1 MNKPV
6 FNPKPLAI
14 NSLTNKQLLSETGQT
29 IYELKKAWG
38 MKANE
43 IYVHLNEIKNDEV
56 KQYNIKTQKDNEK
69 LLKKYIKDLAK
80 WNQEQEDIKNEAL
93 LIKKKTKE
101 ELNKVK
107 KSLKTNLINI
117 HIDKIKEIDLNLNVL
132 KYVNPEEILKLI
144 LELIGKINYGE
155 VLFIKINEITYAL
168 NDLNRERLMKLI
180 FEEVSDGI
188 TTSDSEFLQTFT
200 FANKVSIFKLQKLSK
215 YKKSNGAFFAYMN
228 KTHFDL
234 SDYGIYKTFDNK
246 NYIDTCLVLALK
258 MGGLEEDKLDLIRM
272 SIKSR
277 NIPICKL
284 NDVCDLIKIQIHLK
298 SKSKEYFIKYGTQYE
313 RIFEIGLIEDHY
325 FIINKTNITSY
336 CIENY
341 EEVKNEKECNFI
353 YKKRDNS
360 YRRDKT
366 RCIDSYVLILLL
378 VNNKE
383 KLLELYN
390 FENSNIASSQYYD
403 KVSTDFNIL
412 PECKNE
418 RTSSSGDYIYD
429 FARPTGATHLG
440 TDEKEDNYYNV
451 FFDFETYVEDG
462 KHKPYLCCCIDQD
475 GNKKSFIGDKCGYNL
490 LKYIS
495 SKSKF
500 IRLIAHN
507 ANYDYRFLIEYLYC
521 FNEISR
527 GSKLISAS
535 GKFNGIDIEIKCSYH
550 LISMPL
556 KDFSKVFKLTDNK
569 EVMPYDLYN
578 VDGNIKKRFIDIK
591 EALEYVKD
599 DEKVQFLLNIKKW
612 NLSINGKY
620 DIVEYSR
627 LYCELDCEVL
637 KQGYTIFREWM
648 QIATKI
654 DINQIATI
662 ASLSHRYLCKE
673 GCYKGVYELSGIPQ
687 KFIQKCVVGGRT
699 MIANNKKNKL
709 VDDSTKI
716 QDFDAVSLY
725 PSAMNRMDGFLKG
738 VPKVIKN
745 LDYNDL
751 KLKDGYFVEIKIKS
765 IGIKRAFPLISKV
778 NIDGVRVFSNDL
790 IGEHIHIDKIAL
802 EDLIIFQD
810 VDFEIIKG
818 YYFDEGFNTQI
829 KTTITF
835 LFDERLKK
843 KNEKNAI
850 ELVYKLIMNSGY
862 GKSIM
867 KEIETE
873 TKIFDNQVNLE
884 IFLERNYNWIK
895 SFNSIDGCKKTK
907 VQVVKPINTHFNIPQ
922 VGVSILSM
930 SKRIMNEVMC
940 LSEDNGI
947 NIYYQDTDSMH
958 IDECNIEKLSNLFS
972 EKYSRNL
979 IGKALG
985 QFHSDFD
992 FKGCKD
998 IYASRSI
1005 FLGKK
1010 CYIDKLQGTD
1020 EKTGENKTSYHIRMK
1035 GIPNSCIEYTCN
1047 KLNYS
1052 TPFEMYE
1059 DLYNGKEI
1067 SFDLTQEGK
1076 KANFKFNKD
1085 YSINTLTSFM
1095 RRIKF

>member
-6 FNPKPLAI
+6 FQPKPLAV
-14 NSLTNKQLLSETGQT
+14 NDFTNKQLLNETGLT

-38 MKANE
+38 MKASE
-43 IYVHLNEIKNDEV
+43 IYAELNEIKNDEI
-56 KQYNIKTQKDNEK
+56 KQKNIKTQKDNDK
-69 LLKKYIKDLAK
+69 LRKKYIKDLAK
-80 WNQEQEDIKNEAL
+80 YNQEQDDIK
-93 LIKKKTKE
+93 LIKKITKE
-101 ELNKVK
+101 ELNKIK
-107 KSLKTNLINI
+107 KSLKTNLMNI
-117 HIDKIKEIDLNLNVL
+117 HIDKIKEINLNLNKL
-132 KYVNPEEILKLI
+132 KYVNPEDILKLI
-144 LELIGKINYGE
+144 LELSGKINYGE
-155 VLFIKINEITYAL
+155 MLFIKINEITYAL
-168 NDLNRERLMKLI
+168 NDLNREKLHKII
-180 FEEVSDGI
+180 FEEETEGE
-188 TTSDSEFLQTFT
+188 TTSDAEFIQSFT
-200 FANKVSIFKLQKLSK
+200 FANKVTIFKIKDKSTN
-215 YKKSNGAFFAYMN
+215 KKSNGSFFAYMN

-234 SDYGIYKTFDNK
+234 SDYGIYQTFNND
-246 NYIDTCLVLALK
+246 NYIDTCLVHALK
-258 MGGLEEDKLDLIRM
+258 IGGLEEEKLDLIRM

-284 NDVCDLIKIQIHLK
+284 NDVCNLIKIQIHLK

-325 FIINKTNITSY
+325 FIINKTNITTY

-341 EEVKNEKECNFI
+341 NEIKNEKECNFI
-353 YKKRDNS
+353 YKKQDI
-360 YRRDKT
+360 YYKRDKK
-366 RCIDSYVLILLL
+366 RCIDSYALILLL

-383 KLLELYN
+383 KLLELFN
-390 FENSNIASSQYYD
+390 FENSIIASSQYYD

-412 PECKNE
+412 PECNE
-418 RTSSSGDYIYD
+418 TAICLDENGINIKMYD
-429 FARPTGATHLG
+429 FAQPVGFSG
-440 TDEKEDNYYNV
+440 NGIVEKEDNYYNV

-462 KHKPYLCCCIDQD
+462 KHKPYLCCCIDQE
-475 GNKKSFIGDKCGYNL
+475 GNKKSFIGDKCGYKL
-490 LKYIS
+490 LEYVS
-495 SKSKF
+495 SKRKF

-535 GKFNGIDIEIKCSYH
+535 GKFKGIDIQIKCSYH

-578 VDGNIKKRFIDIK
+578 VNGNIKKRFIDIE

-599 DEKVQFLLNIKKW
+599 DEKEQFLLNIKKW
-612 NLSINGKY
+612 DLSINGKY

-648 QIATKI
+648 QIATKL
-654 DINQIATI
+654 DINQIVTI
-662 ASLSHRYLCKE
+662 ASLSHKYLCKE

-709 VDDSTKI
+709 VDDNTKV

-725 PSAMNRMDGFLKG
+725 PSAMYRMEGFLKG

-745 LDYNDL
+745 IDYNDL

-765 IGIKRAFPLISKV
+765 IGIKREFPLISKV
-778 NIDGVRVFSNDL
+778 NIDGVRIFSNDL
-790 IGEHIHIDKIAL
+790 IGEHIYIDKIAL
-802 EDLIIFQD
+802 EDLIRFQD

-818 YYFDEGFNTQI
+818 YYFDDGFSTQI
-829 KTTITF
+829 KTTIKF

-873 TKIFDNQVNLE
+873 TKIFDNQEKLD
-884 IFLERNYNWIK
+884 IFLSRNYNWLK

-907 VQVVKPINTHFNIPQ
+907 VQVVKPINTHYNIAQ

-972 EKYSRNL
+972 KKYSRSL

-998 IYASRSI
+998 IFASRSI

-1010 CYIDKLQGTD
+1010 CYIDELKGTD
-1020 EKTGENKTSYHIRMK
+1020 EKTGKNKTSFHIRMK
-1035 GIPNSCIEYTCN
+1035 GIPNSCIEYTSK

-1052 TPFEMYE
+1052 TPFEMYQ

-1067 SFDLTQEGK
+1067 SFDLTQDGS
-1076 KANFKFNKD
+1076 KANFKFNKN
-1085 YSINTLTSFM
+1085 YSVNTLTSFM